1 LEKLTMGRAPR
12 ITLALAFGLFLFGC
26 GNDDEAGGEAGT
38 PAENISEAE
47 PEGVG
52 GTSNQ

>member
-1 LEKLTMGRAPR
+1 M
-12 ITLALAFGLFLFGC
+12 TLNPLGAAVLAAALLLSAC
-26 GNDDEAGGEAGT
+26 GDGNEGGEAGT
-38 PAENISEAE
+38 PAQNVPEAE

>member
-1 LEKLTMGRAPR
+1 MRFKLFNAALVALAL
-12 ITLALAFGLFLFGC
+12 TLAACSNNG
-26 GNDDEAGGEAGT
+26 GGEAGT
-38 PAENISEAE
+38 PAQNVPEAE